1 LHCNVWLQQFNQVWN
16 QVARSK
22 VLDERQRISLR
33 LRADG
38 LLKGVHFRN
47 FGDWTFHNREER
59 QTADA
64 ERQQH
69 SQGLWAPHPLTHLT
83 LLLGTNFIVRR

>member
-1 LHCNVWLQQFNQVWN
+1 M
-16 QVARSK
+16 ARSK

-38 LLKGVHFRN
+38 LLKSVHLRN
-47 FGDWTFHNREER
+47 FGDGTFRNREQR
-59 QTADA
+59 QSADA

-83 LLLGTNFIVRR
+83 LPLGTIFIIRR